1 MYTDIFKNY
10 EAFYNMVLS
19 STIMGNAPQPDLD
32 RDQYEIIN
40 FIGKAYKLSAPLI
53 KKCLQV
59 IKSQLA
65 EIALNSDRLAVYSER
80 RYDEMLSE
88 TDVIADIKCDVLSK
102 LENIYNNPDAGVN
115 PGWFDYSHY
124 KSYDSFVRFAKIESA
139 GASGNVIATRQ
150 AGILKLLGIGS
161 SKDIAYAIKRF
172 TQCALWGDIPSIYY
186 LAYAYKLNK
195 DEKTSNIFTEV
206 AYLCERYL
214 KCGCTVLD
222 DEVKKQF
229 SEDATAYYVYISTI
243 VQDVVY
249 AYNKKNI
256 DFSFVEA
263 ISSKT
268 LTYYEIM
275 NYINNYERKEWKNV
289 TNSVEKPV
297 KSLGFI

>member
-124 KSYDSFVRFAKIESA
+124 KF
-139 GASGNVIATRQ
+139 N
-150 AGILKLLGIGS
+150 LKV
-161 SKDIAYAIKRF
+161 
-172 TQCALWGDIPSIYY
+172 C
-186 LAYAYKLNK
+186 
-195 DEKTSNIFTEV
+195 
-206 AYLCERYL
+206 
-214 KCGCTVLD
+214 
-222 DEVKKQF
+222 
-229 SEDATAYYVYISTI
+229 
-243 VQDVVY
+243 
-249 AYNKKNI
+249 
-256 DFSFVEA
+256 
-263 ISSKT
+263 
-268 LTYYEIM
+268 
-275 NYINNYERKEWKNV
+275 
-289 TNSVEKPV
+289 
-297 KSLGFI
+297 